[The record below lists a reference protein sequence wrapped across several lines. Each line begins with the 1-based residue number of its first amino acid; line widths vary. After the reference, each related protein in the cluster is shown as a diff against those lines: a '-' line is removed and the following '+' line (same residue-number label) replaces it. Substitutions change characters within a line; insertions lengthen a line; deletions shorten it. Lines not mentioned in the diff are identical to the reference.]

1 MSARPG
7 AAPVSHGRLR
17 EVLAAGKTYFEK
29 GLPTGAPPVPPE
41 VAYENDKEG
50 YFAHLDECVKLH
62 NFLRDNGVPK
72 FPGCGIEHQGRVQR
86 GTPKSVECS
95 ADGYKMV
102 IDMQAYADKVFDT
115 AAVAEVEKAKTLASP
130 LEYFGWAIIPTEKS
144 FEERV
149 AFVQQLSRA
158 QELLSPY
165 TTLCQYGDDR
175 QILVEIFEDVSRKRS
190 VRIIQP
196 RNPLE
201 IAGDEFTHELL
212 NTSEFVYFHPTQPGF
227 VWLHRVTSPE
237 QANVLHLPWPPPR
250 GEKEYMYLPLICS
263 DSGGGTALMLLV
275 AKAMACL
282 GIKTLVLSA
291 LPHVVWYYYKVYGA
305 RFVNMRMQQVNVEAY
320 AGKNP
325 LIQPYSEAQA
335 DVKKLLFG
343 PRSTR
348 DYKRARV

>member
-1 MSARPG
+1 M
-7 AAPVSHGRLR
+7 
-17 EVLAAGKTYFEK
+17 
-29 GLPTGAPPVPPE
+29 
-41 VAYENDKEG
+41 AYENDKKG

-72 FPGCGIEHQGRVQR
+72 FPGCGIEHQGTVRR

-130 LEYFGWAIIPTEKS
+130 LEFFGWAIIPTEKS

-175 QILVEIFEDVSRKRS
+175 QILVEIFQDVSRKRS

-196 RNPLE
+196 RNPSE

-212 NTSEFVYFHPTQPGF
+212 NTSEFVCFHPTSDYRPTASRLRNRPTCCTCHGPAARQ
-227 VWLHRVTSPE
+227 
-237 QANVLHLPWPPPR
+237 
-250 GEKEYMYLPLICS
+250 KEYMSSPHLPT
-263 DSGGGTALMLLV
+263 GGGTTLMLLV

-282 GIKTLVLSA
+282 GINTLVLCTA
-291 LPHVVWYYYKVYGA
+291 A
-305 RFVNMRMQQVNVEAY
+305 RRLV
-320 AGKNP
+320 
-325 LIQPYSEAQA
+325 
-335 DVKKLLFG
+335 LLG
-343 PRSTR
+343 LRSSLCG
-348 DYKRARV
+348 